1 MTDKFGKEVKES
13 QEILS
18 NLGST
23 LDEIIAKKSNGSN
36 GNGVK
41 GWFALVK
48 LRDAI
53 QQTVSRLLEV
63 EKEINPKKEVVD
75 ETEDVENSVL

>member
-1 MTDKFGKEVKES
+1 MINKFDKEVKES
-13 QEILS
+13 QEVL
-18 NLGST
+18 ST
-23 LDEIIAKKSNGSN
+23 LGATLEKLIAEKGNGSN

-41 GWFALVK
+41 GWFTLVK

-63 EKEINPKKEVVD
+63 EKEVSPKKEAIED
-75 ETEDVENSVL
+75 TENVENSIL